1 MVGEIETRRC
11 ASEEP
16 PRGRLAQC
24 SPLSTFRLNV
34 SPFVLHNKWASMKAL
49 VAKMSG
55 WLVALVKTI
64 VESSGNVGG
73 PRGTGPGG
81 LSFVSCRLRARLFGE
96 GSITREL
103 ASSRHEAGS
112 YSVNPSLRQERTPAP
127 SIHAGLQTLEKKLS

>member
-55 WLVALVKTI
+55 WMVALLKTI
-64 VESSGNVGG
+64 VEISGNVGG
-73 PRGTGPGG
+73 PRGTGPGSAAC
-81 LSFVSCRLRARLFGE
+81 LSYPAGFAPDCLARD
-96 GSITREL
+96 
-103 ASSRHEAGS
+103 
-112 YSVNPSLRQERTPAP
+112 Q
-127 SIHAGLQTLEKKLS
+127 